1 LTWLDICFKISDV
14 KQIKTLK
21 NMNAKEYVEFIK
33 ENSYIAADSDAHRC
47 MHILARNAQ
56 KITAKIN
63 GKYLSPEKIRKLFF
77 RLIGKKTDESFL
89 LFPPFYTDCGKNIT
103 VGKNVFINSGC
114 CFQDQGGITIGDGA
128 LIGHQVVLATLNHD
142 LNPERRKSMK
152 AAPIVIGK
160 NVWIGAHATV
170 LAGVSIG
177 DNAVIAAGAVVTK
190 DVPPM
195 TVVAGIP
202 AKTVKSV

>member
-1 LTWLDICFKISDV
+1 
-14 KQIKTLK
+14 
-21 NMNAKEYVEFIK
+21 MNAKEYVEFIK
-33 ENSYIAADSDAHRC
+33 ENSYIAAGSDAHRC
-47 MHILARNAQ
+47 MHLLARNAR
-56 KITAKIN
+56 KITSKIN